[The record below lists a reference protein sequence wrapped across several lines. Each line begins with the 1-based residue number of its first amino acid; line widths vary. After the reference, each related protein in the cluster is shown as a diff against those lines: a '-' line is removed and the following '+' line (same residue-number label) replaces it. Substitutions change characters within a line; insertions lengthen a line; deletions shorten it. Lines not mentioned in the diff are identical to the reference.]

1 MQACS
6 PARGNTLEIDK
17 DERRLYADIPV
28 VRWSQDDVLRLRE
41 ADVYGLYDNLNSVMQ
56 DLGDQDGQ
64 WKAVLGKDLI
74 LREQDSSMKSR
85 IWGSLCVLA
94 RENRWVDF
102 SELAEIAWA
111 FVDSCQELAPSNL
124 ELSSVLDFL
133 GDVRVFAFNRDAYN
147 RIADKT
153 ILEIRVKT
161 QRRFD
166 VFTCLRCISTYGSIS
181 TAGRLALELS
191 GSSDFVIRESAFYAI
206 GDIYTRQ
213 DCDSESLGDLIGRF
227 ERVLEGCCLDP
238 HWYVR
243 KAVESSLY
251 FHNLHRTES
260 GEH

>member
-1 MQACS
+1 M
-6 PARGNTLEIDK
+6 EIDIH
-17 DERRLYADIPV
+17 ERRLYADIPV
-28 VRWSQDDVLRLRE
+28 IRWSQDDVLRLRE
-41 ADVYGLYDNLNSVMQ
+41 ADVHGLYDNLKSVMQ

-94 RENRWVDF
+94 RENRLVDF
-102 SELAEIAWA
+102 SELAEITWA
-111 FVDSCQELAPSNL
+111 FVDSYQELAPGNV

-133 GDVRVFAFNRDAYN
+133 GDVRVFAFSRDAYN

-153 ILEIRVKT
+153 ILETRLRS
-161 QRRFD
+161 QCRFD
-166 VFTCLRCISTYGSIS
+166 VFTCLRCISQYGSIS
-181 TAGRLALELS
+181 TAGTLALELS
-191 GSSDFVIRESAFYAI
+191 GSSDFVFRESAFYAI

-213 DCDSESLGDLIGRF
+213 DCDSESQGDLIDRF
-227 ERVLEGCCLDP
+227 ERVLEGCRSDP

-243 KAVESSLY
+243 KAVESSLF

-260 GEH
+260 EQAG